1 MPASRSAAFVLT
13 LLTLGTPLA
22 AQQGSPTPT
31 ARAAAVDSLA
41 RRVVAAQLTPALGVA
56 VVKIGKTIL
65 VGAYGHADVTKHI
78 PADTRTLWYV
88 ASTSKSYTGFAAA
101 LLASEGVMGL
111 DQSMTA
117 LLPDA
122 RWPAGVDANALT
134 LARFLSHTHFLTDN
148 SVVMNAAFTGE
159 IPEARWPLLLQDAK
173 PTGKQ
178 DLVYSNLGYNVAA
191 MVIDAKRPEGWRRYL
206 DSAVYRPAG
215 MHETYARVSGLDPRR
230 IAMPHELRADGRY
243 ATSPFYKTD
252 ATMNSAG
259 GHLATLGDLARWVT
273 VQMDGG
279 VIDGRRV
286 FSAAAVELSQRL
298 IAPHTLER
306 GRRFGP
312 FDREG
317 WAAGWDIGSYRG
329 ERMISRFGGYMTIR
343 SHLSFLPVRR
353 IGVVVQA
360 TGGDG
365 PAATDV
371 LAQYAYDL
379 EAGRPD
385 ARSAAYARID
395 SLIAQR
401 SATLRRIA
409 EGDSVRRARQLAMDR
424 PFADFAGAYHNPSLG
439 TITFTRDGSAL
450 AFRWGAVYGPA
461 EIFDAGKK
469 QLRIE
474 VAGTGTVVSFD
485 FAEPGPARS
494 LRIGADAFTRVASGS
509 NR

>member
-1 MPASRSAAFVLT
+1 MPASRSAAFVLA
-13 LLTLGTPLA
+13 LLTLGTPLS
-22 AQQGSPTPT
+22 AQQARPSPN
-31 ARAAAVDSLA
+31 ALAAAVDSLA
-41 RRVVAAQLTPALGVA
+41 RRVVDAQLTPALGVA
-56 VVKIGKTIL
+56 LVMDGVTIHI
-65 VGAYGHADVTKHI
+65 GAYGTADVTRQI
-78 PADTRTLWYV
+78 PATHRSLWYV

-101 LLASEGVMGL
+101 LLASEGVL
-111 DQSMTA
+111 RFDQSMTA

-134 LARFLSHTHFLTDN
+134 LARFLSHTHFLADN

-191 MVIDAKRPEGWRRYL
+191 MVIDAKRPEGWRGYL

-215 MHETYARVSGLDPRR
+215 MHETYARISGLDPRR
-230 IAMPHELRADGRY
+230 IAMPHELTADGRY

-279 VIDGRRV
+279 VIDGRRA

-353 IGVVVQA
+353 IGVVAQA

-365 PAATDV
+365 PAATDI

-401 SATLRRIA
+401 PATLRRIA
-409 EGDSVRRARQLAMDR
+409 EGDSVRRARQVPLDR
-424 PFADFAGAYHNPSLG
+424 PLAGWAGSYANPSLG
-439 TITFTRDGSAL
+439 TITFTRTGDAL
-450 AFRWGAVYGPA
+450 AFRWGAMHGPV
-461 EIFDAGKK
+461 EIFDAAKW
-469 QLRIE
+469 QMRIE
-474 VAGTGTVVSFD
+474 VGGSGTVVSFD
-485 FAEPGPARS
+485 FPASGPAAS
-494 LRIGADAFTRVASGS
+494 ITINGATFLRVSRDR
-509 NR
+509 